1 MYVITLQ
8 DLSYKQMHELNNK
21 LVTFGSGVSATSVD
35 DEGKSW
41 RVSVTTGDNAYTQQV
56 LNTITATLAQAVVVP
71 YYTIDQLPSDV
82 QQRVCQAAIDANI
95 YWDTWQDERN
105 KSFDVICDTLDLGWS
120 VDNYDNYYVESGNS
134 PDYYAKD
141 IKGASRVIAYIVNRW
156 GDFKEPMY
164 IDKDK
169 HSNFYKLLHKKSATL
184 PKKFMQ
190 DVMPTGY
197 CTDYCFYE
205 AYAEFLDLA
214 RKQPDTITLA
224 DFCGC
229 LASAFE
235 KEYQADY
242 EQATSIDYAM
252 KFLCQDNY
260 YTWQGRDITD
270 VVNAYMVAE

>member
-1 MYVITLQ
+1 MYVITLH

-21 LVTFGSGVSATSVD
+21 LVTFGSGVSATSAD

-56 LNTITATLAQAVVVP
+56 MSAITSTLTQAVAIP

-95 YWDTWQDERN
+95 YWDVWQDERN
-105 KSFDVICDTLDLGWS
+105 KSFDAICDTLDLRWS
-120 VDNYDNYYVESGNS
+120 CDNYDNYYVNEDSS
-134 PDYYAKD
+134 EYWALD
-141 IKGASRVIAYIVNRW
+141 IQGASRVIAYIVNHW
-156 GDFKEPMY
+156 GSFKEPMY

-169 HSNFYKLLHKKSATL
+169 HSNFYKLLHKKGAAL

-197 CTDYCFYE
+197 CADYCFYD

-242 EQATSIDYAM
+242 EQATSLDYAM
-252 KFLCQDNY
+252 EYLCHGSY
-260 YTWQGRDITD
+260 YTWQGEDITGI
-270 VVNAYMVAE
+270 VSKQLINK

>member
-8 DLSYKQMHELNNK
+8 DLSYKQMHGLNNR

-56 LNTITATLAQAVVVP
+56 LNAITATLAQAVAVP

-82 QQRVCQAAIDANI
+82 QQRVCQDAIDANI

-105 KSFDVICDTLDLGWS
+105 KSFDVICDTLDLEWS
-120 VDNYDNYYVESGNS
+120 VDNYDNYYVEETSNS
-134 PDYYAKD
+134 YYAKD
-141 IKGASRVIAYIVNRW
+141 IQGASRVIAYITNRW
-156 GDFKEPMY
+156 GAIKEPMY
-164 IDKDK
+164 IDKNK
-169 HSNFYKLLHKKSATL
+169 HSNFYKLLHKKGAAL

-190 DVMPTGY
+190 DVMPTSY
-197 CTDYCFYE
+197 YADYAFYD

-214 RKQPDTITLA
+214 RQQPDTITLA

-229 LASAFE
+229 LADAFY
-235 KEYQADY
+235 KEYEADY
-242 EQATSIDYAM
+242 EQATSIDYAIEY
-252 KFLCQDNY
+252 LCTDHF
-260 YTWQGRDITD
+260 YTWQGEDITNI
-270 VVNAYMVAE
+270 VSKQLINK

>member
-1 MYVITLQ
+1 MYVITLE

-56 LNTITATLAQAVVVP
+56 LAAITATLSQSVVVP

-82 QQRVCQAAIDANI
+82 QQRVCQDAIAANI
-95 YWDTWQDERN
+95 YWDIWQDERN
-105 KSFDVICDTLDLGWS
+105 KSFDVICDTLDLCWAT
-120 VDNYDNYYVESGNS
+120 DNYDNYYVESGNS

-156 GDFKEPMY
+156 GDFKKPMY

-169 HSNFYKLLHKKSATL
+169 HSNFYKLLHKKGAAL
-184 PKKFMQ
+184 PQKFTEYT
-190 DVMPTGY
+190 MPTGY
-197 CTDYCFYE
+197 CADYCFYQ
-205 AYAEFLDLA
+205 AYTELIELA
-214 RKQPDTITLA
+214 RQQPDTITLA

-229 LASAFE
+229 LAGQFE

-252 KFLCQDNY
+252 EFLCQDNY
-260 YTWQGRDITD
+260 YTWQGKDITD
-270 VVNAYMVAE
+270 IVNAYMVAK